1 MLIALLTVMAS
12 LNAYADSGCPAP
24 QDHTAADTVRQI
36 TDVIY
41 APFADYPFAD
51 DGLCIDPK
59 PLQVLADVYLRGA
72 DGSVPQIESLCI
84 NRPSDGNLQIRWTLG
99 PTPEATLMV
108 LAGENEEIVRSHDF
122 WHVAIPQSVACSQ
135 KLQLEEAVLERDG
148 GIDLILTG
156 DSAEIRVH
164 GVSVSINLPNSKIP
178 SFLTH
183 DIGVDAFL
191 VNEQDQFTAKLSAPL
206 FNIPISA
213 VGDIG
218 PDDALTMNILG
229 FRFKVK

>member
-1 MLIALLTVMAS
+1 MLIALLTVLAS

-36 TDVIY
+36 TNVIY
-41 APFADYPFAD
+41 APFADYPFTD

-59 PLQVLADVYLRGA
+59 PFQVLADVYLRGA
-72 DGSVPQIESLCI
+72 DGSVPRIESLCI

-99 PTPEATLMV
+99 PTPEATLMI

-122 WHVAIPQSVACSQ
+122 WHVAVPQSVACSQ
-135 KLQLEEAVLERDG
+135 KLQFEEAVLERDG
-148 GIDLILTG
+148 GIDLILNG

-164 GVSVSINLPNSKIP
+164 GVSVSIHLPNSKVP
-178 SFLTH
+178 SFLTQ

-191 VNEQDQFTAKLSAPL
+191 VNEQDQFTAQLSAPL

-218 PDDALTMNILG
+218 PDDSLTMNILG